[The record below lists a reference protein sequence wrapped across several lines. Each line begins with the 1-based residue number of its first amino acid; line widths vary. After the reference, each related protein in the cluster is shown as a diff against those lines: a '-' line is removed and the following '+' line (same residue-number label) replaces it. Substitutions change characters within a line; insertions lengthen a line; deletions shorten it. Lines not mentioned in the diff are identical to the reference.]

1 MGFHLHIRACYA
13 CMCVWSS
20 RTLEEPRP
28 TFFFSFVGRRRGE
41 FMVLQGEFLRCMGG
55 QEGKLQIPPAGVEN
69 VNVAGV
75 GR

>member
-1 MGFHLHIRACYA
+1 
-13 CMCVWSS
+13 
-20 RTLEEPRP
+20 
-28 TFFFSFVGRRRGE
+28 
-41 FMVLQGEFLRCMGG
+41 MVLQGEFLRCMGG